1 MGIIIPMIKTN
12 YSNFVQHIYIFKKQ
26 RYCFFTKFS
35 ITFVNQIQ
43 PMDKSIVNIIKKFET
58 EGDLLVAGKRN
69 IIKTF
74 PYNTIVL
81 NIKSFKIPIF
91 INGIIY
97 RYFRKS
103 KARRSYEFAAILKQ
117 KNIGTPN
124 PIGFYEN
131 KNFFRLLDS
140 YYICEHLYAD
150 YVFKDLFVVNS
161 PDTDA
166 ILKELAHFCF
176 QLHEAGIEF
185 KDHSPG
191 NTLIKKNESG
201 TFDFF
206 LIDLNRMR
214 FHKEMDFKLRM
225 KNLCKL
231 TPSEY
236 MVQIISA
243 EYAKL
248 YKKPEEE
255 VFKLM
260 WHYTDAFFKGTAKKR
275 NIKKRLG
282 L

>member
-1 MGIIIPMIKTN
+1 
-12 YSNFVQHIYIFKKQ
+12 
-26 RYCFFTKFS
+26 
-35 ITFVNQIQ
+35 
-43 PMDKSIVNIIKKFET
+43 MDKSIVNIINNFGT

-69 IIKTF
+69 VIKTF
-74 PYNTIVL
+74 PYNSIIL
-81 NIKSFKIPIF
+81 NIKSFKIPIL

-97 RYFRKS
+97 RHFRKS
-103 KARRSYEFAAILKQ
+103 KAQRSYEFGKILQK

-124 PIGFYEN
+124 PIGYYEN
-131 KNFFRLLDS
+131 RKWWRLLDS
-140 YYICEHLYAD
+140 YYVCEHINAD

-166 ILKELAHFCF
+166 ILKELAHFCY

-214 FHKEMDFKLRM
+214 FHKKMDFNLRM

-236 MVQIISA
+236 MVQVISY

-248 YKKPEEE
+248 YNKPKEE
-255 VFKLM
+255 VFQLM
-260 WHYTDAFFKGTAKKR
+260 WHYTDAFFKGAAKKR
-275 NIKKRLG
+275 DLKKRLG

>member
-1 MGIIIPMIKTN
+1 
-12 YSNFVQHIYIFKKQ
+12 
-26 RYCFFTKFS
+26 
-35 ITFVNQIQ
+35 
-43 PMDKSIVNIIKKFET
+43 MDKSIVSLIKNFET

-74 PYNTIVL
+74 PYNSIVL

-103 KARRSYEFAAILKQ
+103 KARRSYEFATILKQ

-140 YYICEHLYAD
+140 YYVCEHLYAD

-236 MVQIISA
+236 MVQIIST

-275 NIKKRLG
+275 NMKQKLG